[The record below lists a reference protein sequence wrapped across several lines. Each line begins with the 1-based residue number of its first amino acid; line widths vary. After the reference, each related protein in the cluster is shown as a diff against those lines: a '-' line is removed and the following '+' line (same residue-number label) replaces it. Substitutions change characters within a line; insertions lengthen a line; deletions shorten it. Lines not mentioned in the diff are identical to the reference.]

1 MKTVLAAAKLLL
13 KDIAGLSKPTL
24 ATAVAGIVV
33 PIAASILG
41 AHLTVAEVSGWLVIA
56 GGLAGTLEKVANGKA
71 AAAVAAK

>member
-56 GGLAGTLEKVANGKA
+56 GGLAGTLEKVTNGKA